1 MFEELY
7 REAYAQ
13 LNGDMRRLVEKL
25 AADNAGKSRAYRDGL
40 TEACEAFLQLS
51 SDSSGALIVALDRE
65 AEKEASYYGS
75 VVTAEESAHEK
86 P

>member
-25 AADNAGKSRAYRDGL
+25 AADNAGKSRAFRDGVAA
-40 TEACEAFLQLS
+40 ACEAFLCLA
-51 SDSSGALIVALDRE
+51 SDSQGDLIIALDRE
-65 AEKEASYYGS
+65 AEKEAAYYS
-75 VVTAEESAHEK
+75 HEEQ
-86 P
+86 